1 MLDNEKIKEAID
13 GIRPMLQADGGDV
26 ELKAIGEDGRIF
38 LALQGACG
46 SCPMA
51 LFTLKM
57 GIEARLKDMFPE
69 VTEVVAVNLQQ

>member
-13 GIRPMLQADGGDV
+13 AIRPMLQQDGGDV
-26 ELKAIGEDGRIF
+26 ELKAINEEGQVF
-38 LALQGACG
+38 LSLQGACG

-57 GIEARLKDMFPE
+57 GIEARLKELFPE
-69 VTEVVAVNLQQ
+69 VKEVVSV

>member
-1 MLDNEKIKEAID
+1 
-13 GIRPMLQADGGDV
+13 V
-26 ELKAIGEDGRIF
+26 ELKAIGEDGKVF

-57 GIEARLKDMFPE
+57 GIEAKLKDMFPE